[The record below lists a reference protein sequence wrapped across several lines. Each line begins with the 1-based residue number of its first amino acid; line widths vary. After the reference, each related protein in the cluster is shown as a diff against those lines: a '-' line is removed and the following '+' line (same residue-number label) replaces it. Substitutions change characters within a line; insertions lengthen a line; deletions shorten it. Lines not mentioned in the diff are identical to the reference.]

1 MLINTDTQPQSFENT
16 HPTTETGE
24 MHETEK
30 VKQKTWSNT
39 LLQEFMVQKLIPR
52 TSNKID
58 LKALQTMHIHPY

>member
-1 MLINTDTQPQSFENT
+1 
-16 HPTTETGE
+16 

-39 LLQEFMVQKLIPR
+39 LSQEFMVQKLVPR

-58 LKALQTMHIHPY
+58 LKAL